1 MQRKV
6 ITTLMIVIVAM
17 AIAVWLGI
25 VLEIGNARI
34 ARASNSFLPA
44 VTATS
49 QSPGSPISGIDWTNP
64 AIIAA
69 FIALVGVLIT
79 AGASLYLF
87 RRTRQLEQE
96 KIRLQDQVA
105 AARTAK
111 VQEQEH
117 QAIEASAAQA
127 AMLRAKTTAERVDA
141 YRKALRAD
149 PRIARLQILDM
160 NRPLEVTDIYIRLRL
175 HQETRPNFE
184 LDPALQDA
192 QTRHDPNALLK
203 ASQLH
208 LEHRASAA
216 LPPEE
221 ALHTH
226 QHCVIVGDPGAG
238 KTTLLK
244 YLALQSVNQQLTDL
258 PDLPI
263 HIELNA
269 FTISGYGN
277 LLEFASSVWEERYG
291 FPKAEALNY
300 MQAKLREGRALL
312 LLDALDETVAGTT
325 KEQAEESYLQASKAI
340 TDVATR
346 YHQAP
351 IVVTARKAGYHQRTR
366 LAGFTELEVLDFR
379 PEEIKQ
385 FVERWFACHPDSHK
399 RGNAPE
405 LNAKLERNPR
415 IQALAAN
422 PLLLSLIVIVY
433 EDQLDLPERR
443 AELYKQCVDILLT
456 KWDASRNIR
465 RLRAFKPEHKR
476 QLLEEVAW
484 YFHLRGE
491 RYFPESDLLNVI
503 AAFLPAVGLQP
514 EQNGQ
519 VLDEITA
526 ENGLLKEQAR
536 GWQGFLHL
544 TLQEYFAAL
553 YAVDHQQL
561 DSLMTRR
568 DDPWWEEVLLLYAGR
583 IPDASPLLQHLL
595 GLAPTKKI
603 RDDLFHTNLILAGRC
618 LAAYPTVRQA
628 SLREEVI
635 SRLSQVLRSSPY
647 SLTKEQVAEALAEI
661 GGATVN
667 AHLIQLF
674 DDERLDVHV
683 GEAIAKAL
691 GELGER
697 SVAPQ
702 LVQLLTDNSLDREV
716 RGNIAYALGEL
727 GERSVVPQLVKLLTD
742 NSLDESICPQLVKLL
757 TDNSLDESIC
767 LSITHVLSELG
778 ERSVVPQL
786 VQLLTDNSLNG
797 EVGQAIARALGKLS
811 ERSVAPQLVQLLTDN
826 SLGGN
831 ARGNI
836 AYALGEL
843 GERSVV
849 PQLVQLLTNNSL
861 DGRIC
866 QGIAEVLGELGER
879 ALAPQLVQLLTNNS
893 LDGNV
898 RGNIA
903 YVLGELG
910 ERSVVPQLVQLLTD
924 NSLDIQTN
932 AWFRSHNRG
941 YAGYDLTVRE
951 AIAYALGKLGERSV
965 APQLVQLL
973 TDNSLDE
980 NVRASIAHALISIGD
995 LSILHDL
1002 VRIIGDERVN
1012 KALRSLLV
1020 YDLGELGERSVAPQ
1034 LVQLLTNN
1042 SLDWEVGQTIAYAL
1056 DELGERSVVPQLVKL
1071 LEGTQLDLF
1080 ISKRIADALTQLVN
1094 DEETVHTLAA
1104 ILLTSNIADSIHR
1117 MLWTLCHKVGVRIFV
1132 TDGPAGKQ
1140 LEVVK
1145 QPSA

>member
-340 TDVATR
+340 TDVATS

-422 PLLLSLIVIVY
+422 PLLLSLIVILY

-568 DDPWWEEVLLLYAGR
+568 DDPWWQEVLLLYAGR

-702 LVQLLTDNSLDREV
+702 LVR
-716 RGNIAYALGEL
+716 
-727 GERSVVPQLVKLLTD
+727 
-742 NSLDESICPQLVKLL
+742 
-757 TDNSLDESIC
+757 
-767 LSITHVLSELG
+767 
-778 ERSVVPQL
+778 
-786 VQLLTDNSLNG
+786 
-797 EVGQAIARALGKLS
+797 
-811 ERSVAPQLVQLLTDN
+811 LLTDN